1 MRTIIIIPP
10 LFLIARNRV
19 TVADM
24 QRLERILSDALG
36 VSKERAESLL
46 KSRTTRVLR
55 FKNFIYIALRRDIL
69 GHYEGTTVIIHEPSG
84 KFRLVEGYPHI
95 QRVLL
100 LSVAIPKHFIDKVVV
115 EEKMDGYNVRVVLFM
130 GELLTVT
137 RGGFIC
143 PYTTA
148 KMRRLYG
155 NSAAK
160 LLEYL
165 GENSMLV
172 GEAVGLENPYTRFYY
187 PEAPTWDFFIFD
199 IFKEGLEPLPVY
211 DRSKL
216 IAEYSLRSVPIHGI
230 VPKEDW
236 EMISQIVKSL
246 EEVGR
251 EGVVLKDP
259 FNRVSPL
266 KYTTSF
272 INVRDIEEG
281 MKFPFD
287 EGHTFIFPRVLR
299 QLFKAFEEGWSED
312 KLREEYERLGRALL
326 RPALESIRK
335 VAEGERVYEEFTLS
349 FDSLSE
355 LEEYL
360 AYAASLG
367 IQAAVT
373 QLDYDGKIYKA
384 RLVKVKRSDQA
395 IRKILR
401 TGLSPLD

>member
-1 MRTIIIIPP
+1 
-10 LFLIARNRV
+10 
-19 TVADM
+19 M
-24 QRLERILSDALG
+24 QRLERILSEVLG
-36 VSKERAESLL
+36 VARERAESLL

-55 FKNFIYIALRRDIL
+55 FKNFVYIALRRDLL
-69 GHYEGTTVIIHEPSG
+69 GHYEGTTVLIHEPTG
-84 KFRLVEGYPHI
+84 KYRLVEGYPHI
-95 QRVLL
+95 QRILL
-100 LSVAIPKHFIDKVVV
+100 LSVAVPKHFIDKVVV
-115 EEKMDGYNVRVVLFM
+115 EEKMDGYNVRVIRFM
-130 GELLTVT
+130 GELLAIT

-155 NSAAK
+155 SKASK

-165 GENSMLV
+165 GEHSMLA

-187 PEAPTWDFFIFD
+187 PEAPSWDFFVFD
-199 IFKEGLEPLPVY
+199 IFKEGLELLSVY
-211 DRSKL
+211 ERSRL
-216 IAEYSLRSVPIHGI
+216 ITEYALKGVPIHGI

-259 FNRVSPL
+259 FNRVPPL

-299 QLFKAFEEGWSED
+299 QLFKAFEEDWDED
-312 KLREEYERLGRALL
+312 KLREEFERLGRALIQ
-326 RPALESIRK
+326 PALESIK
-335 VAEGERVYEEFTLS
+335 KAAEGERVYEEFTLS
-349 FDSLSE
+349 FDSLEE

-367 IQAAVT
+367 VQAAVT
-373 QLDYDGKIYKA
+373 QLDYDGKTYKA